1 MALSQPDAHFVRQRH
16 ELGRVAQ
23 PQVAVMFSDL
33 SNGME
38 GLSGFG
44 TAAIPALAP
53 AAELPRHQH
62 AAHEIHLADV
72 APHATAAPAAPEA
85 DKGQAIAAT
94 LQQIDPQL
102 SASYDA
108 LLRELQAK

>member
-1 MALSQPDAHFVRQRH
+1 
-16 ELGRVAQ
+16 
-23 PQVAVMFSDL
+23 MFSDL
-33 SNGME
+33 RTGME

-72 APHATAAPAAPEA
+72 EPPAPAAVEA

-108 LLRELQAK
+108 LLRELQGK

>member
-1 MALSQPDAHFVRQRH
+1 
-16 ELGRVAQ
+16 
-23 PQVAVMFSDL
+23 MFSDL
-33 SNGME
+33 RTGME

-44 TAAIPALAP
+44 TAAIPALTP

-62 AAHEIHLADV
+62 AAHEIRLANV
-72 APHATAAPAAPEA
+72 APPATAALTAVEA

-108 LLRELQAK
+108 LLRELQGK